1 MILNQSEFN
10 QNWNLKSLS
19 ELGTFSRGKSKHR
32 PRNDPKLFENG
43 TYPFIQTGDIKDA
56 NLFIEQHSECYSELG
71 LQQSKIWEA
80 NTLCITIAANIAET
94 ALLRYPMC
102 FPDSVVG
109 FRAYENESSELFM
122 HYVFTFIKRAIQSA
136 ASGSIQ
142 DNINIDFLTNLKFK
156 VPDKP
161 NQDKIASVLSTLDEK
176 IALNNETNATLE
188 QMAKTLYDYWFVQF
202 DFPDDNGKPYKSSGG
217 EMVYNDV
224 LKREIPIGWEVQ
236 NLSHHLKCNE
246 KKLGKNHSLPFI
258 NYLDTSSLTN
268 NQLSEAIH
276 LVVGKDEIPSRANMV
291 ISHNDILYSTVRPNQ
306 NHFGFIKNP
315 LENFIASTGFA
326 VLSHKN
332 NPNLNSIFYLFLTSD
347 KNNKKLI
354 RISETATSAYPSI
367 SPKDILNLQI
377 ALPSDSKDLIKMA
390 EVFDSNFSKISI
402 NQKENQELTKLRD
415 WLLPM
420 LMNGQVTVQ

>member
-1 MILNQSEFN
+1 MNKDIKFKELIESSFKGITPKYVEKSSIIVLNQKCIRNNVINYSLAQYHSDDKAVPENKFLKVGDILINSTGQGTAGRCAFVKELPENQLVTIDSHILVIRMSDFYTAGFAGYHLYNIEKLLQTFMDGSTGQGEFDKQRLYNVFVRLPSEN
-10 QNWNLKSLS
+10 SRKSIYELLS
-19 ELGTFSRGKSKHR
+19 E
-32 PRNDPKLFENG
+32 
-43 TYPFIQTGDIKDA
+43 
-56 NLFIEQHSECYSELG
+56 
-71 LQQSKIWEA
+71 
-80 NTLCITIAANIAET
+80 
-94 ALLRYPMC
+94 
-102 FPDSVVG
+102 
-109 FRAYENESSELFM
+109 
-122 HYVFTFIKRAIQSA
+122 
-136 ASGSIQ
+136 
-142 DNINIDFLTNLKFK
+142 IDK
-156 VPDKP
+156 
-161 NQDKIASVLSTLDEK
+161 K
-176 IALNNETNATLE
+176 IALNNQINATLE

-217 EMVYNDV
+217 EMVYNET
-224 LKREIPIGWEVQ
+224 LKRDIPKGWEVQ
-236 NLSHHLKCNE
+236 NLSNHLKCNE

-377 ALPSDSKDLIKMA
+377 ALPSDNKNLIKMA

>member
-1 MILNQSEFN
+1 MNNNIGIACKITTGKLDANQAIQNGQYPFYTCAEFPDTIDSFAFDDDVVLVAGNNAKGNFHVNRFKGKFNAYQRTYVLTAKKGFDIDFIYYSLKLELKRLKEKSQGSQTKFLTMPIL
-10 QNWNLKSLS
+10 QNIGLKNLS
-19 ELGTFSRGKSKHR
+19 ES
-32 PRNDPKLFENG
+32 
-43 TYPFIQTGDIKDA
+43 
-56 NLFIEQHSECYSELG
+56 EQKQIS
-71 LQQSKIWEA
+71 
-80 NTLCITIAANIAET
+80 
-94 ALLRYPMC
+94 
-102 FPDSVVG
+102 
-109 FRAYENESSELFM
+109 
-122 HYVFTFIKRAIQSA
+122 
-136 ASGSIQ
+136 
-142 DNINIDFLTNLKFK
+142 
-156 VPDKP
+156 
-161 NQDKIASVLSTLDEK
+161 SVLSTLDEK
-176 IALNNETNATLE
+176 IALNNQINATLE
-188 QMAKTLYDYWFVQF
+188 QMTKTLYDYWFVQF

-217 EMVYNDV
+217 EMVYNET
-224 LKREIPIGWEVQ
+224 LKRDIPKGWEVQ

-377 ALPSDSKDLIKMA
+377 ALPSDNKDLIKMA

-402 NQKENQELTKLRD
+402 NQKENQELTKFRD

>member
-1 MILNQSEFN
+1 MTDFVLKEIQSIADFNPVEKLPIGTTAKSIPMAMLKEFQRKIIGYEIAEFKSGSKFRNGDVLVAKITPCLENGKTAFVDILENDEIAFGSTEFIVLRAKDN
-10 QNWNLKSLS
+10 TDKDFLYY
-19 ELGTFSRGKSKHR
+19 FSRSPAFRKKAIGCMEGTSGRKR
-32 PRNDPKLFENG
+32 VNENSLRMLEL
-43 TYPFIQTGDIKDA
+43 PIPSLPIQK
-56 NLFIEQHSECYSELG
+56 
-71 LQQSKIWEA
+71 
-80 NTLCITIAANIAET
+80 
-94 ALLRYPMC
+94 
-102 FPDSVVG
+102 
-109 FRAYENESSELFM
+109 
-122 HYVFTFIKRAIQSA
+122 
-136 ASGSIQ
+136 
-142 DNINIDFLTNLKFK
+142 
-156 VPDKP
+156 
-161 NQDKIASVLSTLDEK
+161 KIASVLSTLDEK
-176 IALNNETNATLE
+176 IALNNQINATLE

-217 EMVYNDV
+217 EMVYNET
-224 LKREIPIGWEVQ
+224 LKRDIPKGWEVQ

-377 ALPSDSKDLIKMA
+377 ALPSDNKDLIKMA